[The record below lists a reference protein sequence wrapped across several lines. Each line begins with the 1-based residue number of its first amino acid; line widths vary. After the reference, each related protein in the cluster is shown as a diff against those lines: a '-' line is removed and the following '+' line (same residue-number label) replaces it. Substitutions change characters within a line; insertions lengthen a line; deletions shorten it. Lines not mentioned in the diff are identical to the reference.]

1 MSEEIISA
9 IATIKG
15 AQIQAYYTLI
25 ASCVG
30 AVGIVVGIILS
41 WYTALHLQKVSRLAE
56 TRKTVY
62 LEFAEAYSKL
72 IAGLQL
78 IQIEKHKYQSEL
90 FSSFSN
96 FSTCTDKVMFVCN
109 TKTKKEVVCYLNNIL
124 PKIELIIFE
133 IASYFDLSQSL
144 EVLVKD
150 HQESLESL
158 DRFYLK
164 LDELHI
170 DNPEDERS
178 KNIFKLIDF
187 KLKQSERLI
196 QPISEKEKEL
206 EEKHEE
212 IAENIKKFTNELN
225 EGVTEVIYLLRK
237 EIGAKTDIHLD
248 KKLSINYQGFV
259 AQIDER

>member
-1 MSEEIISA
+1 
-9 IATIKG
+9 
-15 AQIQAYYTLI
+15 
-25 ASCVG
+25 
-30 AVGIVVGIILS
+30 
-41 WYTALHLQKVSRLAE
+41 
-56 TRKTVY
+56 
-62 LEFAEAYSKL
+62 
-72 IAGLQL
+72 
-78 IQIEKHKYQSEL
+78 
-90 FSSFSN
+90 
-96 FSTCTDKVMFVCN
+96 
-109 TKTKKEVVCYLNNIL
+109 
-124 PKIELIIFE
+124 
-133 IASYFDLSQSL
+133 LSQSL

-248 KKLSINYQGFV
+248 KKLSINYQS
-259 AQIDER
+259 QLPKKEDELK

>member
-1 MSEEIISA
+1 
-9 IATIKG
+9 
-15 AQIQAYYTLI
+15 
-25 ASCVG
+25 
-30 AVGIVVGIILS
+30 
-41 WYTALHLQKVSRLAE
+41 
-56 TRKTVY
+56 
-62 LEFAEAYSKL
+62 
-72 IAGLQL
+72 
-78 IQIEKHKYQSEL
+78 
-90 FSSFSN
+90 
-96 FSTCTDKVMFVCN
+96 
-109 TKTKKEVVCYLNNIL
+109 
-124 PKIELIIFE
+124 
-133 IASYFDLSQSL
+133 DLSQSL

-248 KKLSINYQGFV
+248 KKLSINYQS
-259 AQIDER
+259 QLPKKEDELK

>member
-1 MSEEIISA
+1 
-9 IATIKG
+9 
-15 AQIQAYYTLI
+15 
-25 ASCVG
+25 
-30 AVGIVVGIILS
+30 
-41 WYTALHLQKVSRLAE
+41 
-56 TRKTVY
+56 
-62 LEFAEAYSKL
+62 
-72 IAGLQL
+72 
-78 IQIEKHKYQSEL
+78 
-90 FSSFSN
+90 
-96 FSTCTDKVMFVCN
+96 
-109 TKTKKEVVCYLNNIL
+109 

-133 IASYFDLSQSL
+133 IASYFDSSQSL

-248 KKLSINYQGFV
+248 KKLSINYQS
-259 AQIDER
+259 QIPKKEDELK

>member
-1 MSEEIISA
+1 
-9 IATIKG
+9 
-15 AQIQAYYTLI
+15 
-25 ASCVG
+25 
-30 AVGIVVGIILS
+30 
-41 WYTALHLQKVSRLAE
+41 
-56 TRKTVY
+56 
-62 LEFAEAYSKL
+62 
-72 IAGLQL
+72 
-78 IQIEKHKYQSEL
+78 
-90 FSSFSN
+90 
-96 FSTCTDKVMFVCN
+96 
-109 TKTKKEVVCYLNNIL
+109 
-124 PKIELIIFE
+124 
-133 IASYFDLSQSL
+133 QSL

-248 KKLSINYQGFV
+248 KKLSINYQS
-259 AQIDER
+259 QLPKKEDELK

>member
-1 MSEEIISA
+1 
-9 IATIKG
+9 
-15 AQIQAYYTLI
+15 
-25 ASCVG
+25 
-30 AVGIVVGIILS
+30 
-41 WYTALHLQKVSRLAE
+41 
-56 TRKTVY
+56 
-62 LEFAEAYSKL
+62 
-72 IAGLQL
+72 
-78 IQIEKHKYQSEL
+78 
-90 FSSFSN
+90 
-96 FSTCTDKVMFVCN
+96 
-109 TKTKKEVVCYLNNIL
+109 
-124 PKIELIIFE
+124 
-133 IASYFDLSQSL
+133 L

-248 KKLSINYQGFV
+248 KKLSINYQS
-259 AQIDER
+259 QLPKKEDELK

>member
-1 MSEEIISA
+1 
-9 IATIKG
+9 
-15 AQIQAYYTLI
+15 
-25 ASCVG
+25 
-30 AVGIVVGIILS
+30 
-41 WYTALHLQKVSRLAE
+41 
-56 TRKTVY
+56 
-62 LEFAEAYSKL
+62 
-72 IAGLQL
+72 
-78 IQIEKHKYQSEL
+78 
-90 FSSFSN
+90 
-96 FSTCTDKVMFVCN
+96 
-109 TKTKKEVVCYLNNIL
+109 
-124 PKIELIIFE
+124 
-133 IASYFDLSQSL
+133 
-144 EVLVKD
+144 VLVKD

-248 KKLSINYQGFV
+248 KKLSINYQS
-259 AQIDER
+259 QLPKKEDELK

>member
-1 MSEEIISA
+1 MTSSLVGSEMCI
-9 IATIKG
+9 
-15 AQIQAYYTLI
+15 
-25 ASCVG
+25 
-30 AVGIVVGIILS
+30 
-41 WYTALHLQKVSRLAE
+41 R
-56 TRKTVY
+56 
-62 LEFAEAYSKL
+62 
-72 IAGLQL
+72 
-78 IQIEKHKYQSEL
+78 
-90 FSSFSN
+90 
-96 FSTCTDKVMFVCN
+96 
-109 TKTKKEVVCYLNNIL
+109 
-124 PKIELIIFE
+124 
-133 IASYFDLSQSL
+133 
-144 EVLVKD
+144 
-150 HQESLESL
+150 

-248 KKLSINYQGFV
+248 KKLSINYQS
-259 AQIDER
+259 QLPKKEDELK